1 MKPSK
6 DSHAHFEPAEADIRK
21 CAYFLW
27 KEEGSPAGR
36 DLDIW
41 LKARELVRHHVHLPE
56 ERIRPARGR
65 PRS

>member
-1 MKPSK
+1 MKPRK
-6 DSHAHFEPAEADIRK
+6 RADTPFEPAEADIRK

-41 LKARELVRHHVHLPE
+41 LRARELVRHHVLK
-56 ERIRPARGR
+56 RPAAEAPR
-65 PRS
+65 PRARN

>member
-1 MKPSK
+1 MQPSRH
-6 DSHAHFEPAEADIRK
+6 SHAHSEPAEADIRK

-41 LKARELVRHHVHLPE
+41 LKARELVRHHVHRPE
-56 ERIRPARGR
+56 GRIRPARRR
-65 PRS
+65 PRA